1 MKKYLQFE
9 RFCLH
14 YTTKKSSLNTEQC
27 LHKVIKFHLCGPL
40 DKMWTNSQVLNCRL
54 GEKHWKYPK
63 KSVIN
68 KQPTSSNNY
77 RFKLQNICSF
87 PRNILASLSIVLTIM
102 TFLYGRYLN
111 FVDIDS
117 ILIFANIVLFPF
129 SAFVGRVANLIS
141 RSNVKLHIFVL
152 EFLHFKSFRPSGQIW
167 YEGQISLREALQ
179 WFLLSSSS
187 WYQSIYMVLSVQMY
201 LPHLSRSI
209 MAGILNSRI
218 EVGQKRCK
226 L

>member
-1 MKKYLQFE
+1 M
-9 RFCLH
+9 
-14 YTTKKSSLNTEQC
+14 TVS
-27 LHKVIKFHLCGPL
+27 I
-40 DKMWTNSQVLNCRL
+40 NSRTQSY
-54 GEKHWKYPK
+54 WKYFWP
-63 KSVIN
+63 
-68 KQPTSSNNY
+68 
-77 RFKLQNICSF
+77 FKLQNICSLR
-87 PRNILASLSIVLTIM
+87 RNILASLAIVLTIM

-117 ILIFANIVLFPF
+117 ILIFANIVLFP
-129 SAFVGRVANLIS
+129 AFVGRVANLIS

-152 EFLHFKSFRPSGQIW
+152 EFLHFKSFRPSGQIL